1 MTCSKISSLD
11 FNPGGWIN
19 MSQNAA
25 AIQGSGRSAV
35 SLDLEEAKY
44 WEEREAAKAK
54 ALKLAAKAEV
64 EQRENYAKALKREKD
79 REYQRRKAKQGRFE
93 ASMLSLDQ
101 HLESVGDDNDFICSW
116 LDDNGAGELNIRAIE
131 RAEAITIALAK
142 LTPSDRAFAQAVLDG
157 KSWQEIGVERYAF
170 YRLLKKVENIFRRID
185 SHPPK
190 TLA

>member
-1 MTCSKISSLD
+1 MKSLKTSAFD
-11 FNPGGWIN
+11 VPTLPDA
-19 MSQNAA
+19 QNAA
-25 AIQGSGRSAV
+25 AIQGSGRRPV

-54 ALKLAAKAEV
+54 ALKLAAKAETA
-64 EQRENYAKALKREKD
+64 QRENYGKALKREKD
-79 REYQRRKAKQGRFE
+79 REYQRRKAKQGQFE

-101 HLESVGDDNDFICSW
+101 HLESVSDDNDFICSW
-116 LDDNGAGELNIRAIE
+116 LDDNGKGELNIRAIE

-142 LTPSDRAFAQAVLDG
+142 LSPNDRAFAQAVLDG

-170 YRLLKKVENIFRRID
+170 YRLLKKVEKIFRQ
-185 SHPPK
+185 SATHPLK